1 MTARYQELFE
11 GGSIEASASW
21 AVTAGVDSTEGA
33 GMRSTLENSDPN
45 DAKLLRAFGSES
57 ANLADCDRRLV
68 YFASPSR
75 LLIVQD
81 NRITEID
88 FIAN

>member
-1 MTARYQELFE
+1 
-11 GGSIEASASW
+11 
-21 AVTAGVDSTEGA
+21 
-33 GMRSTLENSDPN
+33 MRSTLENSDPN

-81 NRITEID
+81 NSITEID